1 VELTKFSAQGETL
14 IGMVRAY
21 GVVGTVTALR
31 NMTLVQRR
39 LLPEIA
45 SVNLFDHPSRVAVPV
60 HCVFGE
66 RDALNSAE
74 MVERLPAAISAPATT
89 VVRLARA
96 GHMAHFDRPDVV
108 RSIARNL

>member
-1 VELTKFSAQGETL
+1 
-14 IGMVRAY
+14 MVRAY
-21 GVVGTVTALR
+21 RVVGTVTALR

-39 LLPEIA
+39 LPEIA
-45 SVNLFDHPSRVAVPV
+45 SVSLFAHPSRVAIPV

-74 MVERLPAAISAPATT
+74 MVERLPAAISGPATT
-89 VVRLARA
+89 VVRLPRA

-108 RSIARNL
+108 RSIARTL

>member
-1 VELTKFSAQGETL
+1 MLV
-14 IGMVRAY
+14 GMVRAY
-21 GVVGTVTALR
+21 GVVGTVTTLR

-45 SVNLFDHPSRVAVPV
+45 SVNLFDNPPRVAVPV

-66 RDALNSAE
+66 QDALTSAA
-74 MVERLPAAISAPATT
+74 MVKRLPTAISAPAST
-89 VVRLARA
+89 VVRVPNA
-96 GHMAHFDRPDVV
+96 GHMVHFDHPDVV